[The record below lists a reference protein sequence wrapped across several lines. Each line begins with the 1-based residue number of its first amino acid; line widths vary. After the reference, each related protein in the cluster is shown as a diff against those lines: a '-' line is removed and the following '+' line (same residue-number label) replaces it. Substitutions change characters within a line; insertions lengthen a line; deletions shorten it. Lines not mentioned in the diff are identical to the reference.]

1 MSTVKGIERYLLKG
15 RVKIGG
21 KIREPGE
28 TVELTEALHAQLLAA
43 GNVEKEPFWSAVERD
58 FTQLDEPKPAA
69 KPAAKA
75 KAKPAPKSA
84 AKPKAADQPKEPAPA
99 PEGSAGTDEQN
110 TPPEGAPGTPS
121 E

>member
-28 TVELTEALHAQLLAA
+28 LVELTEALHAQLLAA
-43 GNVEKEPFWSAVERD
+43 GNVGSDPEGLALAKEPA
-58 FTQLDEPKPAA
+58 PKTSDDPPPAA
-69 KPAAKA
+69 KPVP
-75 KAKPAPKSA
+75 KPKSAPKGKA
-84 AKPKAADQPKEPAPA
+84 AKPKAAEPPKEPVPA
-99 PEGSAGTDEQN
+99 PEGVAGTDEPN
-110 TPPEGAPGTPS
+110 TQGATDTQA